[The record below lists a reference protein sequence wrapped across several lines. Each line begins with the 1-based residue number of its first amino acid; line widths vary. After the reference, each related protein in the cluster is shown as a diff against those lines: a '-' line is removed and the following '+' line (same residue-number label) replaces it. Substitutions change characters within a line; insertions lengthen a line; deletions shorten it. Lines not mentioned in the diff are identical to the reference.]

1 MCDGIGSSS
10 VCFDFRSTN
19 VVQPSNWKYVVND
32 RLNDSLSLDPNLYY
46 YPLITNLTF
55 FQELPKRI
63 STEEEAEILQLLCK
77 VHELEIAKVEMQRD
91 AILKEHEVRK
101 RDLLILKYDKQR
113 TLCDEIIDRQR
124 ELIEGKWKILPRL
137 YKVENIY

>member
-1 MCDGIGSSS
+1 
-10 VCFDFRSTN
+10 
-19 VVQPSNWKYVVND
+19 
-32 RLNDSLSLDPNLYY
+32 
-46 YPLITNLTF
+46 
-55 FQELPKRI
+55 
-63 STEEEAEILQLLCK
+63 
-77 VHELEIAKVEMQRD
+77 MQRD

-124 ELIEGKWKILPRL
+124 ELIEGKWKIFTYLDI

>member
-1 MCDGIGSSS
+1 
-10 VCFDFRSTN
+10 
-19 VVQPSNWKYVVND
+19 
-32 RLNDSLSLDPNLYY
+32 
-46 YPLITNLTF
+46 
-55 FQELPKRI
+55 
-63 STEEEAEILQLLCK
+63 
-77 VHELEIAKVEMQRD
+77 MQRD

-137 YKVENIY
+137 YKVENIYLDYIKWKIFTNLLD

>member
-1 MCDGIGSSS
+1 
-10 VCFDFRSTN
+10 
-19 VVQPSNWKYVVND
+19 
-32 RLNDSLSLDPNLYY
+32 
-46 YPLITNLTF
+46 
-55 FQELPKRI
+55 
-63 STEEEAEILQLLCK
+63 
-77 VHELEIAKVEMQRD
+77 MQRD

-124 ELIEGKWKILPRL
+124 ELIEGKWKIFTPRL

>member
-1 MCDGIGSSS
+1 M
-10 VCFDFRSTN
+10 
-19 VVQPSNWKYVVND
+19 
-32 RLNDSLSLDPNLYY
+32 
-46 YPLITNLTF
+46 
-55 FQELPKRI
+55 
-63 STEEEAEILQLLCK
+63 
-77 VHELEIAKVEMQRD
+77 EIAKVEMQRD

-124 ELIEGKWKILPRL
+124 ELIEGKWKIFTYLDI

>member
-1 MCDGIGSSS
+1 
-10 VCFDFRSTN
+10 
-19 VVQPSNWKYVVND
+19 
-32 RLNDSLSLDPNLYY
+32 
-46 YPLITNLTF
+46 
-55 FQELPKRI
+55 
-63 STEEEAEILQLLCK
+63 
-77 VHELEIAKVEMQRD
+77 MQRD

-137 YKVENIY
+137 YIKWKIFTNLLD